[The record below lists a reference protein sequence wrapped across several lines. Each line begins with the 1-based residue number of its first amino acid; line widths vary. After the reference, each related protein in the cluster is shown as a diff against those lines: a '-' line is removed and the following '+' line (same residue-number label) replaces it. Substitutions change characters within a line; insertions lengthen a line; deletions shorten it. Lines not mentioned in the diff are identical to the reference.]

1 MYVDESLLK
10 IPSVTNKT
18 TKPFKRP
25 APMKASINGVKIAET
40 YSTNLSP
47 KIFLFVKVQRP
58 EVEEELEEL
67 LELAEELEE
76 LLELLE
82 ELEELELLE
91 ELEEDPLSEILP
103 AVVTV
108 RVAPA

>member
-1 MYVDESLLK
+1 M
-10 IPSVTNKT
+10 
-18 TKPFKRP
+18 
-25 APMKASINGVKIAET
+25 
-40 YSTNLSP
+40 
-47 KIFLFVKVQRP
+47 KVQRP

-76 LLELLE
+76 L
-82 ELEELELLE
+82 E